1 MRDRREGRRDETGIE
16 RRQSSGVSCFVSDK
30 QSLGWVGS
38 CVAEE
43 VRSKALLYCKMR
55 NGGEQESTVSVTVVG
70 ASEYG
75 RCSCSLLFW
84 HSAAIAIMKTDI
96 VSKSVAVESQL
107 EEPQFELEALV
118 YDKYGLIGLL
128 FCVLVTGVITDAIKD
143 AVSRPRPGFFWRCFP
158 DSRGFFDNVKKDV
171 LCIGDKDVV
180 KEGHKSFPNP
190 KRLDKDPLY
199 FQEEEDEVFCY
210 ISWPLYVIACR
221 VRGTDGLR
229 HGWEL

>member
-1 MRDRREGRRDETGIE
+1 MEYF
-16 RRQSSGVSCFVSDK
+16 QNFFKAFWKSSLDDLPFSKLYLGSKSSLQVSYTA
-30 QSLGWVGS
+30 SLHV
-38 CVAEE
+38 
-43 VRSKALLYCKMR
+43 ALL
-55 NGGEQESTVSVTVVG
+55 E
-70 ASEYG
+70 
-75 RCSCSLLFW
+75 
-84 HSAAIAIMKTDI
+84 AAQLQACLD
-96 VSKSVAVESQL
+96 AVC
-107 EEPQFELEALV
+107 
-118 YDKYGLIGLL
+118 LL

-158 DSRGFFDNVKKDV
+158 DGRGFFDNVKKDV

-190 KRLDKDPLY
+190 KRL
-199 FQEEEDEVFCY
+199 EEEDEVFCY